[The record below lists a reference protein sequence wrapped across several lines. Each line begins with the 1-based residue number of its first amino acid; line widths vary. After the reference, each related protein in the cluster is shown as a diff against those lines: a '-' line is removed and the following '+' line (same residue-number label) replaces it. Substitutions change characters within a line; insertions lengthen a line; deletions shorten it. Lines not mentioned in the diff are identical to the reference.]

1 MLRILDGRK
10 ILRSTPV
17 QIERKTIEVESY
29 LTADDLGRAASL
41 GAPGDEAD
49 AMGTSNANRDTWRA
63 KAAISAVSALET

>member
-17 QIERKTIEVESY
+17 QIERKTIEVDEISANY
-29 LTADDLGRAASL
+29 LTADDLGRGASL

-49 AMGTSNANRDTWRA
+49 RA
-63 KAAISAVSALET
+63 LDGHLEREP